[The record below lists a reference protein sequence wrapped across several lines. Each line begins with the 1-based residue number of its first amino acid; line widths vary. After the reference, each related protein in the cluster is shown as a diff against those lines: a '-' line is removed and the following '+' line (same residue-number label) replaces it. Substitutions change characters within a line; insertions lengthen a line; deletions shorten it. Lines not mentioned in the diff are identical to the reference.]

1 MWRPERE
8 VEIVAGTP
16 PGGGLDRCARVL
28 LQALDANRLLDVPAR
43 VTNVPGEG
51 GRGAWKHL
59 DRHRGNPHILCVSSI
74 NLTTDNLLGESP
86 FRHEIAFTPLALLYN
101 EPLAFLARSDSPVDS
116 GAAFLARC
124 AADARSL
131 TIALSIAL
139 GNPNHIALAKVVR
152 HAGGDV
158 TAPRLHVFDSALDA
172 VADVTA
178 GKSDLAVVTAV
189 SAVKELSAGALRALA
204 IAAPRRA
211 GGLYAQAPT
220 WVELGVNC
228 VVESWRGISGAHG
241 ITPDQKAFWEQAL
254 AQAVASSEWK
264 EALSHYYWTPMLL
277 AGAPLREYLAHER
290 KELAD
295 TLSELG
301 LLSDPRA
308 NG

>member
-16 PGGGLDRCARVL
+16 PGGGLDRCARAL
-28 LQALDANRLLDVPAR
+28 LRALEANHLLDVPAH
-43 VTNVPGEG
+43 VTNMPGEG
-51 GRGAWKHL
+51 GRGAWIHL
-59 DRHRGNPHILCVSSI
+59 DRHRGDPHILCVSSI

-86 FRHEIAFTPLALLYN
+86 FQHEVAFTPLALLYN
-101 EPLAFLARSDSPVDS
+101 EPLAFLARSDSAVDS

-158 TAPRLHVFDSALDA
+158 TVPRLRVFDSALDA
-172 VADVTA
+172 VADAVA
-178 GKSDLAVVTAV
+178 GKSDVAVVTAA
-189 SAVKELSAGALRALA
+189 SAAKELASGALRALA
-204 IAAPRRA
+204 IAAPRRT
-211 GGLYAQAPT
+211 GGVYAQVPT
-220 WVELGVNC
+220 WIELGVDC
-228 VVESWRGISGAHG
+228 VVESWRGASGARG
-241 ITPDQKAFWEQAL
+241 ITPDQKAFWEQTF

-264 EALSHYYWTPMLL
+264 EALERHYWTPMHL
-277 AGAPLREYLAHER
+277 AGAPLREYLAQER

-295 TLSELG
+295 TLGALG
-301 LLSDPRA
+301 LRK
-308 NG
+308 